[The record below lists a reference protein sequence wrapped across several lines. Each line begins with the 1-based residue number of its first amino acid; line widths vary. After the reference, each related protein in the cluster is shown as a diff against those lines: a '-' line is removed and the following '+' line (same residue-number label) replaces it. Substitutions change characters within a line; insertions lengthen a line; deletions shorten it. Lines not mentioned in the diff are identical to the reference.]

1 MPSLKD
7 SDSLAPLYL
16 AVFVAVLG
24 FSLVAPFFP
33 RYVMDLGASYTMLG
47 FIVSIY
53 GVVQLLTQIPIGRL
67 SDQMGRKKIML
78 LGLATFSFLPLLYI
92 YAQSV
97 HSLLFI
103 RALGGL
109 GASAVWPIAMAMIVD
124 QAEAKSRGAAMGW
137 YNAAFFSALALGPL
151 IGGVLY
157 DFMGISAP
165 FYYIGSA
172 EGHEYPDLQVG

>member
-1 MPSLKD
+1 MPSLKE
-7 SDSLAPLYL
+7 SGSLAPLYL

-24 FSLVAPFFP
+24 FSLVAPFFS

-47 FIVSIY
+47 FVVSVY

-67 SDQMGRKKIML
+67 SDQMGRKKILL
-78 LGLATFSFLPLLYI
+78 LGLATFSFLPFLYI
-92 YAQSV
+92 YAKSV

-124 QAEAKSRGAAMGW
+124 QAEAKKQGDGH
-137 YNAAFFSALALGPL
+137 GP
-151 IGGVLY
+151 I
-157 DFMGISAP
+157 
-165 FYYIGSA
+165 
-172 EGHEYPDLQVG
+172 